1 MTQGTATRIRPRPQ
15 RVREAADPAVAGTK
29 KPRRSAGF
37 AAMRRWWLWVDSI
50 MRARHLKYLKER
62 YWTSMFIQKLH

>member
-37 AAMRRWWLWVDSI
+37 AAMRRWWLWVDSNHRPHYEGEASEI
-50 MRARHLKYLKER
+50 R
-62 YWTSMFIQKLH
+62 

>member
-37 AAMRRWWLWVDSI
+37 AAMRRWWLWVDSNH
-50 MRARHLKYLKER
+50 RHYE
-62 YWTSMFIQKLH
+62 SV

>member
-37 AAMRRWWLWVDSI
+37 AAMRRWWLWVDI
-50 MRARHLKYLKER
+50 MRT
-62 YWTSMFIQKLH
+62 WTLRCASGVQIF

>member
-37 AAMRRWWLWVDSI
+37 AAMRRWWLWVDI
-50 MRARHLKYLKER
+50 MRACTDRYLLLVQN
-62 YWTSMFIQKLH
+62 TQKHIVIY

>member
-50 MRARHLKYLKER
+50 MRAWRLKYAKSHQS
-62 YWTSMFIQKLH
+62 T